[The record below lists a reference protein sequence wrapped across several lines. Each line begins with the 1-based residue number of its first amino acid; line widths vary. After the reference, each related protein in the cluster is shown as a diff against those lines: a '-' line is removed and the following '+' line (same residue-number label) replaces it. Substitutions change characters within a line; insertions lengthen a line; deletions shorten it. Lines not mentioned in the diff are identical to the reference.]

1 MRINRNRLLETLKKL
16 GSTGREENGTLS
28 RVAATDNDK
37 AGRDLFVSWLNET
50 GLTVKVD
57 QMGNI
62 FGILETEENKDK
74 EPIVMGSHIDSVIN
88 AGIYDGCY
96 GVLSGL
102 EVIRTLKEN
111 NYKLERPIIVAAFT
125 NEEGVRFHPDMMGSL
140 VFAGGLAVEE
150 ALKSKAIENPELT
163 LKSELQ
169 RIGYYGDEKPGFFKP
184 YVYLELHIEQGPI
197 LDYEKISIGAV
208 ENLQGISWQK
218 VIVYG
223 EANHA
228 GTTPTRLRKDAG
240 YTTAKI
246 ITFLRD
252 LANNSNEKTVAT
264 VGTIEFEPNAINII
278 PSKSIFTIDLR
289 NPNEEKLKADEE
301 ALKNYLEKIGEEEG
315 VKIETERLA
324 RFLPVTFNEKI
335 VKIIKDVAKNKNY
348 SYRRMTSGAGHDA
361 QMMSRICPTAMI
373 FVPSYKGIS
382 HSPAEFTEE
391 EDLVKGTSVLL
402 DVVIKLK
409 LE

>member
-1 MRINRNRLLETLKKL
+1 MKINGNRLLETLKKL
-16 GSTGREENGTLS
+16 GATGREESGALS

-37 AGRDLFVSWLNET
+37 AGRDLFVSWLKET
-50 GLTVKVD
+50 GLNVKVD

-62 FGILETEENKDK
+62 FGVLETEENKDK
-74 EPIVMGSHIDSVIN
+74 EPIVIGSHIDSVIN

-111 NYKLERPIIVAAFT
+111 NYKMERPVIVGAFT
-125 NEEGVRFHPDMMGSL
+125 NEEGIRFQPNMMGSL

-150 ALKSKAIENPELT
+150 ALNSKAIENKELT
-163 LKSELQ
+163 LKNELQ
-169 RIGYYGDEKPGFFKP
+169 RIGYYGNEKSGFFKP
-184 YVYLELHIEQGPI
+184 YAYLELHVEQGPI

-218 VIVYG
+218 IIVYG

-228 GTTPTRLRKDAG
+228 GTTPIRLRKDAG
-240 YTTAKI
+240 YVTAKI

-252 LANNSNEKTVAT
+252 LVNNSNGTTVAT
-264 VGTIEFEPNAINII
+264 IGTISFEPNAINVI
-278 PSKSIFTIDLR
+278 PSKSTFTVDLR
-289 NPNEEKLKADEE
+289 DPNEEKLKSAEK
-301 ALKNYLEKIGEEEG
+301 ALKNYLEKLRTEERM
-315 VKIETERLA
+315 KIETERLV
-324 RFLPVTFNEKI
+324 RFLPVTFNERI
-335 VKIIKDVAKNKNY
+335 VKIIEKVAKDKNY
-348 SYRRMTSGAGHDA
+348 SCRRMTSGAGHDA

-382 HSPAEFTEE
+382 HNPAEFTED
-391 EDLVKGTSVLL
+391 EDLLKGTSVLL
-402 DVVIKLK
+402 DVVTKL
-409 LE
+409 

>member
-1 MRINRNRLLETLKKL
+1 MKINGNRLLETLKKL
-16 GSTGREENGTLS
+16 GATGREESGALS

-37 AGRDLFVSWLNET
+37 AGRDLFVSWLKET
-50 GLTVKVD
+50 GLNVKVD

-62 FGILETEENKDK
+62 FGVLETEENKDK
-74 EPIVMGSHIDSVIN
+74 EPVVIGSHIDSVIN

-111 NYKLERPIIVAAFT
+111 NYKMERPVIVGAFT
-125 NEEGVRFHPDMMGSL
+125 NEEGIRFQPDMMGSL

-150 ALKSKAIENPELT
+150 ALNSKAIENKELT
-163 LKSELQ
+163 LKNELQ
-169 RIGYYGDEKPGFFKP
+169 RIGYYGNEKPGFFKP
-184 YVYLELHIEQGPI
+184 YAYLELHVEQGPI

-218 VIVYG
+218 IIVYG

-228 GTTPTRLRKDAG
+228 GTTPIRLRKDAG
-240 YTTAKI
+240 YVTAKI

-252 LANNSNEKTVAT
+252 LVNNSNGTTVAT
-264 VGTIEFEPNAINII
+264 IGTISFEPNAINVI
-278 PSKSIFTIDLR
+278 PSKSTFTVDLR
-289 NPNEEKLKADEE
+289 DPNEEKLKSAEK
-301 ALKNYLEKIGEEEG
+301 ALKNYLEKLRTEERM
-315 VKIETERLA
+315 KIETERLV
-324 RFLPVTFNEKI
+324 RFLPVTFNERI
-335 VKIIKDVAKNKNY
+335 VKIIEEVAKDKNY
-348 SYRRMTSGAGHDA
+348 SCRRMTSGAGHDA

-382 HSPAEFTEE
+382 HNPAEFTED
-391 EDLVKGTSVLL
+391 EDLLKGTSVLL
-402 DVVIKLK
+402 DVVTKL
-409 LE
+409 

>member
-1 MRINRNRLLETLKKL
+1 MKINGNRLLETLKKL
-16 GSTGREENGTLS
+16 GATGREESGALS

-37 AGRDLFVSWLNET
+37 AGRDLFVSWLKET
-50 GLTVKVD
+50 GLNVKVD

-62 FGILETEENKDK
+62 FGVLETEENKDK
-74 EPIVMGSHIDSVIN
+74 EPIVIGSHIDSVIN

-111 NYKLERPIIVAAFT
+111 NYKMERPVIVGAFT
-125 NEEGVRFHPDMMGSL
+125 NEEGIRFQPDMMGSL

-150 ALKSKAIENPELT
+150 ALNSKAIENKELT
-163 LKSELQ
+163 LKNELQ
-169 RIGYYGDEKPGFFKP
+169 RIGYYGNEKPGFFKP
-184 YVYLELHIEQGPI
+184 YAYLELHVEQGPI

-218 VIVYG
+218 IIVYG

-228 GTTPTRLRKDAG
+228 GTTPIRLRKDAG
-240 YTTAKI
+240 YVTAKI

-252 LANNSNEKTVAT
+252 LVNNSNGTTVAT
-264 VGTIEFEPNAINII
+264 IGTISFEPNAINVI
-278 PSKSIFTIDLR
+278 PSKSTFTVDLR
-289 NPNEEKLKADEE
+289 DPNEEKLKSAEK
-301 ALKNYLEKIGEEEG
+301 ALKNYLEKLRTEERM
-315 VKIETERLA
+315 KIETERLV
-324 RFLPVTFNEKI
+324 RFLPVTFNERI
-335 VKIIKDVAKNKNY
+335 VKIIEEVAKDKNY
-348 SYRRMTSGAGHDA
+348 SCRRMTSGAGHDA

-382 HSPAEFTEE
+382 HNSAEFTED
-391 EDLVKGTSVLL
+391 EDLLKGTSVLL
-402 DVVIKLK
+402 DVVTKL
-409 LE
+409 

>member
-1 MRINRNRLLETLKKL
+1 MKINGNRLLETLKKL
-16 GSTGREENGTLS
+16 GATGREESGALS

-37 AGRDLFVSWLNET
+37 AGRDLFVSWLKET
-50 GLTVKVD
+50 GLNVKVD

-62 FGILETEENKDK
+62 FGVLETEENKDK
-74 EPIVMGSHIDSVIN
+74 EPIVIGSHIDSVIN

-111 NYKLERPIIVAAFT
+111 NYKMERPVIVGAFT
-125 NEEGVRFHPDMMGSL
+125 NEEGIRFQPDMMGSL

-150 ALKSKAIENPELT
+150 ALNSKAIENKELT
-163 LKSELQ
+163 LKNELQ
-169 RIGYYGDEKPGFFKP
+169 RIGYYGNEKSGFFKP
-184 YVYLELHIEQGPI
+184 YAYLELHVEQGPI

-218 VIVYG
+218 IIVYG

-228 GTTPTRLRKDAG
+228 GTTPIRLRKDAG
-240 YTTAKI
+240 YVTAKI

-252 LANNSNEKTVAT
+252 LVNNSNGTTVAT
-264 VGTIEFEPNAINII
+264 IGTISFEPNAINVI
-278 PSKSIFTIDLR
+278 PSKSTFTVDLR
-289 NPNEEKLKADEE
+289 DPNEEKLKSAEK
-301 ALKNYLEKIGEEEG
+301 ALKNYLEKLRTEKRM
-315 VKIETERLA
+315 KIETERLV
-324 RFLPVTFNEKI
+324 RFLPVTFNERI
-335 VKIIKDVAKNKNY
+335 VKIIEEVAKDKNY
-348 SYRRMTSGAGHDA
+348 SCRRMTSGAGHDA

-382 HSPAEFTEE
+382 HNPAEFTED
-391 EDLVKGTSVLL
+391 EDLLKGTSVLL
-402 DVVIKLK
+402 DVVTKL
-409 LE
+409 

>member
-1 MRINRNRLLETLKKL
+1 MKINGNRLLETLKKL
-16 GSTGREENGTLS
+16 GATGREESGALS

-37 AGRDLFVSWLNET
+37 AGRDLFVSWLKET
-50 GLTVKVD
+50 GLNVKVD

-62 FGILETEENKDK
+62 FGVLETEENKDK
-74 EPIVMGSHIDSVIN
+74 EPIVIGSHIDSVIN

-111 NYKLERPIIVAAFT
+111 NYKMERPVIVGAFT
-125 NEEGVRFHPDMMGSL
+125 NEEGIRFQPDMMGSL

-150 ALKSKAIENPELT
+150 ALNSKAIENKELT
-163 LKSELQ
+163 LKNELQ
-169 RIGYYGDEKPGFFKP
+169 RIGYYGNEKPEFFKP
-184 YVYLELHIEQGPI
+184 YAYLELHVEQGPI

-218 VIVYG
+218 IIVYG

-228 GTTPTRLRKDAG
+228 GTTPIRLRKDAG
-240 YTTAKI
+240 YVTAKI

-252 LANNSNEKTVAT
+252 LVNNSNGTTVAT
-264 VGTIEFEPNAINII
+264 IGTISFEPNAINVI
-278 PSKSIFTIDLR
+278 PSKSTFTVDLR
-289 NPNEEKLKADEE
+289 DPNEEKLKSAEK
-301 ALKNYLEKIGEEEG
+301 ALKNYLEKLRTEERM
-315 VKIETERLA
+315 KIETERLV
-324 RFLPVTFNEKI
+324 RFLPVTFNERI
-335 VKIIKDVAKNKNY
+335 VKIIEEVAKDKNY
-348 SYRRMTSGAGHDA
+348 SCRRMTSGAGHDA

-382 HSPAEFTEE
+382 HNPAEFTED
-391 EDLVKGTSVLL
+391 EDLLKGTSVLL
-402 DVVIKLK
+402 DVVTKL
-409 LE
+409 

>member
-1 MRINRNRLLETLKKL
+1 MKINGNRLLETLKKL
-16 GSTGREENGTLS
+16 GATGREESGALS

-37 AGRDLFVSWLNET
+37 AGRDLFVSWLKET
-50 GLTVKVD
+50 GLNVKVD

-62 FGILETEENKDK
+62 FGVLETEENKDK
-74 EPIVMGSHIDSVIN
+74 EPIVIGSHIDSVIN

-111 NYKLERPIIVAAFT
+111 NYKMERPVIVGAFT
-125 NEEGVRFHPDMMGSL
+125 NEEGIRFQPDMMGSL

-150 ALKSKAIENPELT
+150 ALNSKAIENKELT
-163 LKSELQ
+163 LKNELQ
-169 RIGYYGDEKPGFFKP
+169 RIGYYGNEKPGFFKP
-184 YVYLELHIEQGPI
+184 YAYLELHVEQGPI

-218 VIVYG
+218 IIVYG

-228 GTTPTRLRKDAG
+228 GTTPIRLRKDAG
-240 YTTAKI
+240 YVTAKI

-252 LANNSNEKTVAT
+252 LVNNSNGTTVAT
-264 VGTIEFEPNAINII
+264 IGTISFEPNAINVI
-278 PSKSIFTIDLR
+278 PSKSTFTVDLR
-289 NPNEEKLKADEE
+289 DPNEEKLKSAEK
-301 ALKNYLEKIGEEEG
+301 ALKNYLEKLRTEERM
-315 VKIETERLA
+315 KIETERLV
-324 RFLPVTFNEKI
+324 RFLPVTFNERI
-335 VKIIKDVAKNKNY
+335 VKIIEKVAKDKNY
-348 SYRRMTSGAGHDA
+348 SCRRMTSGAGHDA

-382 HSPAEFTEE
+382 HNPAEFTED
-391 EDLVKGTSVLL
+391 EDLLKGTSVLL
-402 DVVIKLK
+402 DVVTKL
-409 LE
+409 

>member
-1 MRINRNRLLETLKKL
+1 MKINGNRLLETLKKL
-16 GSTGREENGTLS
+16 GATGREESGALS

-37 AGRDLFVSWLNET
+37 AGRDLFVSWLKET
-50 GLTVKVD
+50 GLNVKVD

-62 FGILETEENKDK
+62 FGVLETEENKDK
-74 EPIVMGSHIDSVIN
+74 EPIVIGSHIDSVIN

-111 NYKLERPIIVAAFT
+111 NYKMERPVIVGAFT
-125 NEEGVRFHPDMMGSL
+125 NEEGIRFQPDMMGSL

-150 ALKSKAIENPELT
+150 ALNSKAIENKELT
-163 LKSELQ
+163 LKNELQ
-169 RIGYYGDEKPGFFKP
+169 RIGYYGNEKPGFFKP
-184 YVYLELHIEQGPI
+184 YAYLELHVEQGPI

-218 VIVYG
+218 IIVYG

-228 GTTPTRLRKDAG
+228 GTTPIRLRKDAG
-240 YTTAKI
+240 YVTAKI

-252 LANNSNEKTVAT
+252 LVNNSNGTTVAT
-264 VGTIEFEPNAINII
+264 IGTISFEPNAINVI
-278 PSKSIFTIDLR
+278 PSKSTFTVDLR
-289 NPNEEKLKADEE
+289 DPNEEKLKSAEK
-301 ALKNYLEKIGEEEG
+301 ALKNYLEKLRTEERM
-315 VKIETERLA
+315 KIETKRLV
-324 RFLPVTFNEKI
+324 RFLPVTFNERI
-335 VKIIKDVAKNKNY
+335 VKIIEEVAKDKNY
-348 SYRRMTSGAGHDA
+348 SCRRMTSGAGHDA

-382 HSPAEFTEE
+382 HNPAEFTED
-391 EDLVKGTSVLL
+391 EDLLKGTSVLL
-402 DVVIKLK
+402 DVVTKL
-409 LE
+409 

>member
-1 MRINRNRLLETLKKL
+1 MKINGNRLLETLKKL
-16 GSTGREENGTLS
+16 GATGREESGALS

-37 AGRDLFVSWLNET
+37 AGRDLFVSWLKET
-50 GLTVKVD
+50 GLNVKVD

-62 FGILETEENKDK
+62 FGVLETEENKDK
-74 EPIVMGSHIDSVIN
+74 EPIVIGSHIDSVIN

-111 NYKLERPIIVAAFT
+111 NYKMERPVIVGAFT
-125 NEEGVRFHPDMMGSL
+125 NEEGIRFQPDMMGSL

-150 ALKSKAIENPELT
+150 ALNSKAIENKELT
-163 LKSELQ
+163 LKNELQ
-169 RIGYYGDEKPGFFKP
+169 RIGYYGNEKPGFFKP
-184 YVYLELHIEQGPI
+184 YAYLELHVEQGPI

-218 VIVYG
+218 IIVYG

-228 GTTPTRLRKDAG
+228 GTTPIRLRKDAG
-240 YTTAKI
+240 YVTAKI

-252 LANNSNEKTVAT
+252 LVNNSNGTTVAT
-264 VGTIEFEPNAINII
+264 IGTISFEPNAINVI

-289 NPNEEKLKADEE
+289 NPNEEKLKSAEK
-301 ALKNYLEKIGEEEG
+301 ALKNYLEKLRTEERM
-315 VKIETERLA
+315 KIETERLV

-335 VKIIKDVAKNKNY
+335 VKIIEDVAKNKNY

-382 HSPAEFTEE
+382 HNPAEFTED
-391 EDLVKGTSVLL
+391 EDLLKGTSVLL
-402 DVVIKLK
+402 DVVTKL
-409 LE
+409 

>member
-1 MRINRNRLLETLKKL
+1 MKINGNRLLETLKKL
-16 GSTGREENGTLS
+16 GATGREENGALS

-37 AGRDLFVSWLNET
+37 AGRDLFVSWLKET
-50 GLTVKVD
+50 GLNVKVD

-74 EPIVMGSHIDSVIN
+74 EPIVIGSHIDTVIN

-111 NYKLERPIIVAAFT
+111 NYKMERPVIVGAFT
-125 NEEGVRFHPDMMGSL
+125 NEEGIRFQPDMMGSL

-150 ALKSKAIENPELT
+150 ALNSKAIENSELT

-169 RIGYYGDEKPGFFKP
+169 RIGYYGEEKPGFFKP
-184 YVYLELHIEQGPI
+184 YAYLELHVEQGPI

-218 VIVYG
+218 ITVYG

-228 GTTPTRLRKDAG
+228 GTTPIRLRKDAG
-240 YTTAKI
+240 YITAKI

-252 LANNSNEKTVAT
+252 LANNSNGTTVAT
-264 VGTIEFEPNAINII
+264 IGTISFEPNAINVI
-278 PSKSIFTIDLR
+278 PSKSTFTVDLR
-289 NPNEEKLKADEE
+289 DPNEEKLKAAEE
-301 ALKNYLEKIGEEEG
+301 ALKNYLEKLKTEEG
-315 VKIETERLA
+315 MKIETERLV
-324 RFLPVTFNEKI
+324 RFLPVIFNEKI
-335 VKIIKDVAKNKNY
+335 VKIIESVAKDKNY
-348 SYRRMTSGAGHDA
+348 FCRRMTSGAGHDA

-382 HSPAEFTEE
+382 HNPAEFTED
-391 EDLVKGTSVLL
+391 EDLLKGTSVLL
-402 DVVIKLK
+402 DVVTKL
-409 LE
+409 

>member
-1 MRINRNRLLETLKKL
+1 MKINGNRLLETLKKL
-16 GSTGREENGTLS
+16 GATGREESGALS

-37 AGRDLFVSWLNET
+37 AGRDLFVSWLKET
-50 GLTVKVD
+50 GLNVKVD

-62 FGILETEENKDK
+62 FGVLETEENKDK
-74 EPIVMGSHIDSVIN
+74 EPIVIGSHIDSVIN

-111 NYKLERPIIVAAFT
+111 NYKMERPVIVGAFT
-125 NEEGVRFHPDMMGSL
+125 NEEGIRFQPDMMGSL

-150 ALKSKAIENPELT
+150 ALNSKAIENKELT
-163 LKSELQ
+163 LKNELQ
-169 RIGYYGDEKPGFFKP
+169 RIGYYGNEKPGFFKP
-184 YVYLELHIEQGPI
+184 YAYLELHVEQGPI

-218 VIVYG
+218 IIVYG

-228 GTTPTRLRKDAG
+228 GTTPIRLRKDAG
-240 YTTAKI
+240 YVTAKI

-252 LANNSNEKTVAT
+252 LVNNSNGTTVAT
-264 VGTIEFEPNAINII
+264 IGTISFEPNAINVI
-278 PSKSIFTIDLR
+278 PSKSTFTVDLR
-289 NPNEEKLKADEE
+289 DPNEEKLKSAEK
-301 ALKNYLEKIGEEEG
+301 ALKNYLEKLRTEERM
-315 VKIETERLA
+315 KIETERLV
-324 RFLPVTFNEKI
+324 RFLPVTFNERI
-335 VKIIKDVAKNKNY
+335 VKIIEEVAKDKNY
-348 SYRRMTSGAGHDA
+348 SCRRMTSGAGHDA

-382 HSPAEFTEE
+382 HNPAEFTED
-391 EDLVKGTSVLL
+391 EDLLKGTSVLL
-402 DVVIKLK
+402 DVVTKL
-409 LE
+409 

>member
-1 MRINRNRLLETLKKL
+1 MKINGNRLLETLKKL
-16 GSTGREENGTLS
+16 GATGREESGALS

-37 AGRDLFVSWLNET
+37 AGRDLFVSWLKET
-50 GLTVKVD
+50 GLNVKVD

-62 FGILETEENKDK
+62 FGVLETEENKDK
-74 EPIVMGSHIDSVIN
+74 EPIVIGSHIDSVIN

-111 NYKLERPIIVAAFT
+111 NYKMERPVIVGAFT
-125 NEEGVRFHPDMMGSL
+125 NEEGIRFQPDMMGSL

-150 ALKSKAIENPELT
+150 ALNSKAIENKELT
-163 LKSELQ
+163 LKNELQ
-169 RIGYYGDEKPGFFKP
+169 RIGYYGNEKPGFFKP
-184 YVYLELHIEQGPI
+184 YAYLELHVEQGPI

-218 VIVYG
+218 IIVYG

-228 GTTPTRLRKDAG
+228 GTTPIRLRKDAG
-240 YTTAKI
+240 YVTAKI

-252 LANNSNEKTVAT
+252 LVNNSNGTTVAT
-264 VGTIEFEPNAINII
+264 IGTISFEPNAINVI
-278 PSKSIFTIDLR
+278 PSKSTFTVDLR
-289 NPNEEKLKADEE
+289 DPNEKKLKSAEK
-301 ALKNYLEKIGEEEG
+301 ALKNYLEKLRTEERM
-315 VKIETERLA
+315 KIETERLV
-324 RFLPVTFNEKI
+324 RFLPVTFNERI
-335 VKIIKDVAKNKNY
+335 VKIIEEVAKDKNY
-348 SYRRMTSGAGHDA
+348 SCRRMTSGAGHDA

-382 HSPAEFTEE
+382 HNPAEFTED
-391 EDLVKGTSVLL
+391 EDLLKGTSVLL
-402 DVVIKLK
+402 DVVTKL
-409 LE
+409 

>member
-1 MRINRNRLLETLKKL
+1 MKINGNRLLETLKKL
-16 GSTGREENGTLS
+16 GATGREESGALS

-37 AGRDLFVSWLNET
+37 AGRDLFVSWLKET
-50 GLTVKVD
+50 GLNVKVD

-62 FGILETEENKDK
+62 FGVLETEENKDK
-74 EPIVMGSHIDSVIN
+74 EPIVIGSHIDSVIN

-111 NYKLERPIIVAAFT
+111 NYKMERPVIVGAFT
-125 NEEGVRFHPDMMGSL
+125 NEEGIRFQPDMMGSL

-150 ALKSKAIENPELT
+150 ALNSKAIENKELT
-163 LKSELQ
+163 LKNELQ
-169 RIGYYGDEKPGFFKP
+169 RIGYYGNEKSGFFKP
-184 YVYLELHIEQGPI
+184 YAYLELHVEQGPI

-218 VIVYG
+218 IIVYG

-228 GTTPTRLRKDAG
+228 GTTPIRLRKDAG
-240 YTTAKI
+240 YVTAKI

-252 LANNSNEKTVAT
+252 LVNNSNGTTVAT
-264 VGTIEFEPNAINII
+264 IGTISFEPNAINVI
-278 PSKSIFTIDLR
+278 PSKSTFTVDLR
-289 NPNEEKLKADEE
+289 DPNEEKLKSAEK
-301 ALKNYLEKIGEEEG
+301 ALKNYLEKLRTEERM
-315 VKIETERLA
+315 KIETERLV
-324 RFLPVTFNEKI
+324 RFLPVTFNERI
-335 VKIIKDVAKNKNY
+335 VKIIEEVAKDKNY
-348 SYRRMTSGAGHDA
+348 SCRRMTSGAGHDA

-382 HSPAEFTEE
+382 HNPAEFTED
-391 EDLVKGTSVLL
+391 EDLLKGTSVLL
-402 DVVIKLK
+402 DVVTKL
-409 LE
+409 

>member
-1 MRINRNRLLETLKKL
+1 MKINGNRLLETLKKL
-16 GSTGREENGTLS
+16 GATGREESGALS

-37 AGRDLFVSWLNET
+37 AGRDLFVSWLKET
-50 GLTVKVD
+50 GLNVKVD

-62 FGILETEENKDK
+62 FGVLETEENKDK
-74 EPIVMGSHIDSVIN
+74 EPIVIGSHIDSVIN

-111 NYKLERPIIVAAFT
+111 NYKMERPVIVGAFT
-125 NEEGVRFHPDMMGSL
+125 NEEGIRFQPDMMGSL

-150 ALKSKAIENPELT
+150 ALNSKAIENKELT
-163 LKSELQ
+163 LKNELQ
-169 RIGYYGDEKPGFFKP
+169 RIGYYGNEKSGFFKP
-184 YVYLELHIEQGPI
+184 YAYLELHVEQGPI

-218 VIVYG
+218 IIVYG

-228 GTTPTRLRKDAG
+228 GTTPIRLRKDAG
-240 YTTAKI
+240 YVTAKI

-252 LANNSNEKTVAT
+252 LVNNSNGTTVAT
-264 VGTIEFEPNAINII
+264 IGTISFEPNAINVI
-278 PSKSIFTIDLR
+278 PSKSTFTVDLR
-289 NPNEEKLKADEE
+289 DPNEEKLKSAEK
-301 ALKNYLEKIGEEEG
+301 ALKNYLEKLRTEERM
-315 VKIETERLA
+315 KIETERLV
-324 RFLPVTFNEKI
+324 RFLPVTFNERI
-335 VKIIKDVAKNKNY
+335 VKIIEKVAKDKNY
-348 SYRRMTSGAGHDA
+348 SCRRMTSGAGHDA

-382 HSPAEFTEE
+382 HNPAEFTED
-391 EDLVKGTSVLL
+391 EDLLKGTSVLL
-402 DVVIKLK
+402 DVVTKL
-409 LE
+409 